1 MPASSETPSSEAFVS
16 TTSCPGRRATS
27 SSWRSGCVRRSR
39 FAPPVHP
46 SPRRCGAPPS
56 WLPATLDGCGAI
68 WRERWPLRC
77 MPRPPFR
84 SSPVA
89 GRADVA
95 GGRPREQK
103 ESEMNLSPIRDN
115 FKKFGIAAGLH
126 DVTKKAVNKVVPVRV
141 LCAMKLTFDRVDP
154 EFLSLPAGYAGA
166 FATPEQLRAWQGD
179 ARLDLDDAFLRDAA
193 TRGDLC
199 YAITWGSDLVSYGWF
214 SKRPTSIADD
224 LVLHFDEAWVY
235 MFKGLTLPEYR
246 GNRLHAIGM

>member
-1 MPASSETPSSEAFVS
+1 
-16 TTSCPGRRATS
+16 
-27 SSWRSGCVRRSR
+27 
-39 FAPPVHP
+39 
-46 SPRRCGAPPS
+46 
-56 WLPATLDGCGAI
+56 
-68 WRERWPLRC
+68 
-77 MPRPPFR
+77 
-84 SSPVA
+84 
-89 GRADVA
+89 
-95 GGRPREQK
+95 
-103 ESEMNLSPIRDN
+103 MNLSPIRDN

-199 YAITWGSDLVSYGWF
+199 YAITWGSDLVSYGWY

-246 GNRLHAIGM
+246 GNRLHAIGMARALEAYEREGSNGILSYVESNNFASLRSCYRMGYQDIGIIMVSRVRGRALTLETPGCRPYGLWVEAR